1 MLNSSYTVPCNPNT
15 MRDTGA
21 QRNAIYSL
29 RDPAEEMYKSF
40 NKQKRTDIESTIKDE
55 QRVKEAMQARCK
67 HKRPATGEPETQ
79 LLPLNA
85 GVNGAVQE
93 TNDKGFELITTVG
106 GVDTL
111 IGP

>member
-29 RDPAEEMYKSF
+29 RDPAEEMYKAF
-40 NKQKRTDIESTIKDE
+40 NKQKITDIESTMKEE

-67 HKRPATGEPETQ
+67 HKRPATATRSSQP
-79 LLPLNA
+79 
-85 GVNGAVQE
+85 GVTGSTKFIF
-93 TNDKGFELITTVG
+93 TNS
-106 GVDTL
+106 
-111 IGP
+111 